1 MSPAISIERRDD
13 GVAILSL
20 NAPERRNALTVS
32 MAGELTAAC
41 DELERVSQMWSMRR
55 KALRDVP

>member
-1 MSPAISIERRDD
+1 MSPEISVERRDD
-13 GVAILSL
+13 RVAILAL
-20 NAPERRNALTVS
+20 NAPERPNALTVS